1 MFELKYNKIPFRII
15 RKNYE
20 DEANDF
26 ILKGLANHIKIK
38 YSPYILNGV
47 RVMKYDATLRNSVSD
62 KPYLTVYVDEEDN
75 IINYKCEYCGEY
87 NVSYHACKH
96 LLAACKVY
104 DDWVFSFDK
113 ETLKHEFEKLEKEI
127 EKKEYKIKRKE
138 MINEIKPFIDM
149 LNKMNIIPLLQKIE
163 IDSYITGSNGNY
175 QLNFKLGTDKKYVI
189 QNIMNF
195 IESVN
200 QSTLVQYGKK
210 FSFIHD
216 ISNFEPFSQEI
227 IKYMQA
233 TEYNNI
239 TKNVNLTPVK
249 MEKLFDMYVGKTLFI
264 QLNGEIKEI
273 YVSNEEKELKYCLDE
288 NYKLNLDGFDLSFV
302 GYTRDYVLDGN
313 ILYSVK
319 SNSQAERT
327 LLKFLTINKDMSF
340 EYIKDVIEKT
350 IYPRFADIINV
361 NETIKET
368 LKIVDFKIKLYF
380 DIDDSEIYYQMKY
393 FINDNE
399 VSEEKVQD
407 YAYKVE
413 LINSYLQNIGFNDD
427 CKITDKLLTFN
438 FFKSDLSSLKK
449 HCEIYLSDN
458 IRRIKIKTA
467 TSFQTRMSY
476 NVGMLDVC
484 FESSEFSDEELA
496 LIIKNLKKKIRFVKL
511 NKDTIIEIPDDV
523 ANQLLNTV
531 KEFNLDINNLKTP
544 QSVPLYQALKV
555 ATEDIDVVDYKLDD
569 KLKGLLDD
577 IINFKKL
584 EYEVPD
590 ELKKIMRSYQIDA
603 FKWMKVLSKHNF
615 CGVLADDM
623 GLGKTLEVISVLLE
637 NKDEKPILVV
647 CPKSLCYNWKNEFE
661 IWSSACNM
669 PIDVV
674 NVIGNIPERKEIINN
689 IENNKKVVYISSYD
703 SLRNDIDLYEDKE
716 FNFLILDEAQS
727 IKNHHTMKAK
737 SVKKIK
743 SKNRF
748 VLTGTPIE
756 NSITDLWSIF
766 DFLMPNYLGS
776 YNDFREKYEA
786 DVIYDEEDIVL
797 RLVKKIAPFVLRR
810 TKKEVLRDL
819 PDKVESIQIATMSKE
834 QRKIYDAQLF
844 KTRRML
850 QNDSASKID
859 ILAYITRLR
868 QICVDPNLFMDNFE
882 GTSAKLE
889 LVEEL
894 LEQYVSTGHK
904 VLIFSQ
910 FTSAFDLLTPIITN
924 LGYKYFVLTGKTNPM
939 DRVEMANTFN
949 DPNDDHKVFLVSL
962 KAGGTGLNL
971 VGADIVIHLDPW
983 WNYAVENQATDRA
996 HRLGQKKA
1004 VSVIK
1009 VICEDSIE
1017 QKVIE
1022 LQRIKKEI
1030 AEKIILSDE
1039 ENHSNIVIDDLKYL
1053 LE

>member
-26 ILKGLANHIKIK
+26 ILKGLANHIEIK

-47 RVMKYDATLRNSVSD
+47 RVMKYDAILRNSVND

-75 IINYKCEYCGEY
+75 IISYKCEYCGEY

-96 LLAACKVY
+96 LLAVCKIY
-104 DDWVFSFDK
+104 NDCEFSFDK
-113 ETLKHEFEKLEKEI
+113 ETLEKEFEKLEKEI

-149 LNKMNIIPLLQKIE
+149 LNKMNIIPLLEKIE

-200 QSTLVQYGKK
+200 QSALVQYGKK

-216 ISNFEPFSQEI
+216 ISNFEPFSQEV

-249 MEKLFDMYVGKTLFI
+249 MEKLFDMYAGKTLFI

-273 YVSNEEKELKYCLDE
+273 YVSNEEKELKYYLDE
-288 NYKLNLDGFDLSFV
+288 NYRLNLDGFDLSFV
-302 GYTRDYVLDGN
+302 GYTKDYVLDDN

-319 SNSQAERT
+319 NNSQAERT

-350 IYPRFADIINV
+350 IYPRFADIIKL
-361 NETIKET
+361 NETIKDT
-368 LKIVDFKIKLYF
+368 LKIIDFKIKLYF

-399 VSEEKVQD
+399 VSEDKAQD

-413 LINSYLQNIGFNDD
+413 LINSYLNNIGFNDD

-511 NKDTIIEIPDDV
+511 NKDTIIEIPNDV
-523 ANQLLNTV
+523 ANKLLNTI

-555 ATEDIDVVDYKLDD
+555 ATEDINVVDYKLDN
-569 KLKGLLDD
+569 KLKSLLDD
-577 IINFKKL
+577 IINFKEL
-584 EYEVPD
+584 EYDVPD

-637 NKDEKPILVV
+637 NKDDKPILVV

-669 PIDVV
+669 TIDVV
-674 NVIGNIPERKEIINN
+674 NVIGNIPERREIINN
-689 IENNKKVVYISSYD
+689 IDDNKKVVYISSYD
-703 SLRNDIDLYEDKE
+703 SLRNDIDLYDDKE

-786 DVIYDEEDIVL
+786 DIIYDEEDVVL
-797 RLVKKIAPFVLRR
+797 RLIKKIAPFVLRR
-810 TKKEVLRDL
+810 TKKEVLKDL

-834 QRKIYDAQLF
+834 QRKIYDAQLL

-850 QNDSASKID
+850 KNPSASKID

-924 LGYKYFVLTGKTNPM
+924 LGYKYFVLTGKTSPM

-971 VGADIVIHLDPW
+971 VGADVVIHLDPW

-1022 LQRIKKEI
+1022 LQRIKREI